1 MIKLLRRYGKPF
13 LPLFFI
19 AVILL
24 IARAAG
30 ELTLPNLMSN
40 IVDVGIAQGGVEH
53 TLPQA
58 LTEESHKELHNI
70 IPWQGSWIYV
80 SVHNSLF
87 EERVDPELLER
98 FPNAYSFLTFDTYQ
112 FDEEQIELTKEVF
125 ARYFAQMQYGSQH
138 FDPLATHQLAI
149 SFVRAEYERLG
160 LDMDAHQMNY
170 VLTTGGWMIVIALGS
185 ITVAILQGLIS
196 ARIATGLSRKLRK
209 DIFSKVTGFNNS
221 EYNQFSTASLIT
233 RCTNDINQ
241 VQQLMAIAIRIVIYS
256 PLLAIGGIL
265 MVLGTDASMAWAIA
279 VAIGAIV
286 TFIALF
292 IIIATPKFKI
302 MQKLIDKV
310 NLVTREGLTGMM
322 VIRAFNTQ
330 DHEAKR
336 FDGVNSKLRKTALFL
351 ARLGALQMPTI
362 SLIMGFTNILII
374 WFGGI
379 SINQGSLQVG
389 DMMAF
394 ITYTMFIV
402 WSFIMLAFVIM
413 MLPRATVAA
422 GRIMEVVST
431 ENEILDPERP
441 MLLPKTKGYV
451 EFRDVSFKFPGAVG
465 NALDGVSFTA
475 SQGEMTA
482 IVGSTGAGKTAL
494 ANLIPR
500 FYDATEGQVLVNGVD
515 VKDVTQHDLR
525 EVIGYVPQ
533 KALLFSGTIESN
545 IKYAGDID
553 DDVMEKAARIAQA
566 SDFIDEKTD
575 KFVEE
580 ISQGGT
586 NVSGGQRQR
595 LAIARA
601 VAKNANI
608 YIFDDSFSALDYKT
622 DANLRAAIK
631 EELGEATLIVIAQR
645 INTIKNAE
653 QIIVLDEGKVVG
665 IGQHRELLK
674 TCDVY
679 RQIASSQLSTK
690 EMERYLGE

>member
-1 MIKLLRRYGKPF
+1 
-13 LPLFFI
+13 
-19 AVILL
+19 
-24 IARAAG
+24 
-30 ELTLPNLMSN
+30 
-40 IVDVGIAQGGVEH
+40 
-53 TLPQA
+53 
-58 LTEESHKELHNI
+58 
-70 IPWQGSWIYV
+70 
-80 SVHNSLF
+80 
-87 EERVDPELLER
+87 
-98 FPNAYSFLTFDTYQ
+98 
-112 FDEEQIELTKEVF
+112 
-125 ARYFAQMQYGSQH
+125 
-138 FDPLATHQLAI
+138 
-149 SFVRAEYERLG
+149 
-160 LDMDAHQMNY
+160 
-170 VLTTGGWMIVIALGS
+170 
-185 ITVAILQGLIS
+185 
-196 ARIATGLSRKLRK
+196 
-209 DIFSKVTGFNNS
+209 
-221 EYNQFSTASLIT
+221 
-233 RCTNDINQ
+233 
-241 VQQLMAIAIRIVIYS
+241 
-256 PLLAIGGIL
+256 IL